1 MLAAAI
7 ERLGRNGAFE
17 QPLLADPIVR
27 IDQKSLVAQSL
38 AVGAVEGQC
47 PVLGPSPRRA
57 QFFSAPTIGFYLRDL
72 HEPVPNGRPSPGKIG
87 SRCNDQLRE
96 SKGFASAVGPIFLAI
111 LQDRKSTRLNSSH

>member
-57 QFFSAPTIGFYLRDL
+57 QFFSAPPIGFYLRDL
-72 HEPVPNGRPSPGKIG
+72 HEPVPNGRPSPGNIG
-87 SRCNDQLRE
+87 SRCNHPLRE
-96 SKGFASAVGPIFLAI
+96 SKGIASTRGPLILAI
-111 LQDRKSTRLNSSH
+111 FQIGEA

>member
-72 HEPVPNGRPSPGKIG
+72 HEPVPNARPSPGKIG
-87 SRCNDQLRE
+87 RRCNDQLRE
-96 SKGFASAVGPIFLAI
+96 SQGCDSAGDPLFMAK
-111 LQDRKSTRLNSSH
+111 LQIERG